1 MAATLISNVPT
12 GRASGIIPAALGGG
26 GRENIFLASSKT
38 APRPLRSFDRHQRW
52 QPVTHSARS
61 RRYYGKIGDSEQFIP
76 AVILS

>member
-38 APRPLRSFDRHQRW
+38 APRPYVVL
-52 QPVTHSARS
+52 T
-61 RRYYGKIGDSEQFIP
+61 
-76 AVILS
+76 VIKDGNP